1 MKMKKLMTLFL
12 VIICSTAFA
21 QTAKND
27 IIVKNDGTQISAKI
41 INITDKEVLYLYPDE
56 TAVYVMS
63 KDRIK
68 EVIFS
73 SGRKEVFDNYSRFL
87 GHWKKIAGNYYFNG
101 SLSSLD
107 ITMIG
112 KDYFVSINGHGDAVG
127 ESVAVKED
135 GKLKV
140 PVFMSGDK
148 YLVLIEDG
156 TKIRFLGD
164 TFLKSR

>member
-1 MKMKKLMTLFL
+1 MNKKLLTLFFI
-12 VIICSTAFA
+12 IICSTAYA
-21 QTAKND
+21 QTANDD

-41 INITDKEVLYLYPDE
+41 ISITDKEVLYVYPDE
-56 TAVYVMS
+56 TGVYVMS

-73 SGRKEVFDNYSRFL
+73 SGRKEEFDNYSRFL